1 MFVGLV
7 RSSGWEPPPPPE
19 PTRRPKWRVAWRA
32 LAWAALVWALMMQA
46 VPLASRIVGPA
57 AGYGVLL
64 FAVALGLWRLDRWC
78 SREHWEGLRE
88 YRT

>member
-1 MFVGLV
+1 
-7 RSSGWEPPPPPE
+7 
-19 PTRRPKWRVAWRA
+19 
-32 LAWAALVWALMMQA
+32 MMQA